1 MIVIPEL
8 VKCRQEDPW
17 GPQLSLARLSEEP
30 CLKEREKRGGGGK
43 DIVQGAYSKTG
54 GAVDNRAGYISH
66 RKGFQ
71 TGSSQVCTV
80 TLLAACTDE
89 IGRNTTGYLMSLTG
103 QFFG

>member
-1 MIVIPEL
+1 ML
-8 VKCRQEDPW
+8 ACNDSLRKLRQEDCCEFRVKL
-17 GPQLSLARLSEEP
+17 GYRVRP